1 MERLIYPDIFSSDV
15 KAFFTTRVL
24 GADTKKIC
32 NILSIQEADVF
43 LPIQRHTSKV
53 FVLESDSKPNIADAV
68 ITKRKGILIGVKVAD
83 CVPILLHDRRK
94 SVIGSVHAGWRGT
107 AAQIIKKTIIK
118 MEECFLSSPQDI
130 DIALG
135 PSIRRNC
142 YIVEKEVKD
151 SICEA
156 TGDGGYF
163 RKHTNG
169 KYSIDLASANVQQ
182 ALSMGVL
189 KEHIWIS
196 DACTYCSPRIYYSY
210 RYGKDSHGRQGGFI
224 GIL

>member
-1 MERLIYPDIFSSDV
+1 MENLIYPDIFSSDV

-32 NILSIQEADVF
+32 RVLSIHEEDIFF
-43 LPIQRHTSKV
+43 LIQKHTSNV
-53 FVLESDSKPNIADAV
+53 FVLETDVRPNVADAV

-83 CVPILLHDRRK
+83 CVPILLHDSRK
-94 SVIGSVHAGWRGT
+94 SIIGSVHAGWRGT

-118 MEECFLSSPQDI
+118 MEECFLSSPRDI
-130 DIALG
+130 TIALG
-135 PSIRRNC
+135 PSIRENC
-142 YIVEKEVKD
+142 YVVDKEVKD

-156 TGDGGYF
+156 TGEGGYF
-163 RKHTNG
+163 KKHADG
-169 KYSIDLASANVQQ
+169 KYRIDLASANVQQ
-182 ALSMGVL
+182 ALSMGIL
-189 KEHIWIS
+189 KKHIWIS
-196 DACTYCSPRIYYSY
+196 DECTYCSPRTYYSY

>member
-24 GADTKKIC
+24 GADIKKIC
-32 NILSIQEADVF
+32 SYLSIQEESIF
-43 LPIQRHTSKV
+43 FPIQKHTSKV
-53 FVLESDSKPNIADAV
+53 FILESDLKPSIADAV
-68 ITKRKGILIGVKVAD
+68 VTKRKEIFIGVKVAD

-107 AAQIIKKTIIK
+107 VAQIIKKTITK
-118 MEECFLSSPQDI
+118 MVECFRSSPQDI

-135 PSIRRNC
+135 PSIRWNC
-142 YIVEKEVKD
+142 YVVERAVKD

-156 TGDGGYF
+156 TGHGDYF
-163 RKHTNG
+163 RKCTNG
-169 KYSIDLASANVQQ
+169 KYCVDLSSANVHQ

-196 DACTYCSPRIYYSY
+196 DECTYCNPHIYYSY
-210 RYGKDSHGRQGGFI
+210 RYEKGSRGRQGGFI

>member
-1 MERLIYPDIFSSDV
+1 MESLIYPDIFSSDV
-15 KAFFTTRVL
+15 TAFFTTRVL
-24 GADTKKIC
+24 GADIKKVC
-32 NILSIQEADVF
+32 SFLSIQEESVF
-43 LPIQRHTSKV
+43 LPIQKHTSKV
-53 FVLESDSKPNIADAV
+53 FVLESDGKPDIADAV

-107 AAQIIKKTIIK
+107 AAQIIKKTIAE
-118 MEECFLSSPQDI
+118 MVACFCSSPQDI
-130 DIALG
+130 SIALG
-135 PSIRRNC
+135 PSIRWNC
-142 YIVEKEVKD
+142 YVVDKAVRD
-151 SICEA
+151 SIYEA
-156 TGDGGYF
+156 TGDGEYF
-163 RKHTNG
+163 RKHAHE
-169 KYSIDLASANVQQ
+169 KYTIDLASANIQQ

-196 DACTYCSPRIYYSY
+196 DACTYCSPSTYYSY